1 MADISKLLSNSG
13 VSLEKQAVGIF
24 STQVDEFGRMQIGKK
39 LGNIG
44 KPPGTPNS
52 VTPGALATNLR
63 DNGYQSSVYAA
74 EMIKYAP
81 KHRFLFKVEFTFSP
95 AYQKVGNDARKVFEY
110 SVKQIDRP
118 TVTFDYEEVNFYNYR
133 TQVLKRINYQPLNM
147 EFYDDQQNEVLS
159 FFEEYRRA
167 HSPMARMK
175 TLNSPASFSPRNF
188 QEQGMNF
195 TSPNDRYTGNYYAAS
210 SGHLAYRDG
219 PGRVQEMVYLEKL
232 KIYQIFQ
239 NGMKTNVFTFLNPKI
254 QLFDLDDVDAEGG
267 NGNVMRVSFI
277 YDALSIDMV
286 STEQAGIK
294 NWSALDINNGGRI
307 YGPPVPS
314 PTAGPE
320 KPPGV
325 LTNLA
330 LGIGQKIA
338 TATANNAISAVVNKI
353 KLPTQLP
360 GVEATTKRIG
370 QNILGSAIGG
380 RVNQTF
386 AKITPGI
393 AVDSSGTSPTKVQ
406 SSGPG
411 PNIQS
416 S

>member
-1 MADISKLLSNSG
+1 MADISKLLSNNKI
-13 VSLEKQAVGIF
+13 SLEKQASDIF
-24 STQVDEFGRMQIGKK
+24 SAQVDEFGRMQIGKK

-44 KPPGTPNS
+44 KPAGGPNS

-63 DNGYQSSVYAA
+63 NNGFQSSLYAS
-74 EMIKYAP
+74 EMVKYAP
-81 KHRFLFKVEFTFSP
+81 KHRFLFKVEFTFAP
-95 AYQKVGNDARKVFEY
+95 AYQKVGQDARKVFEY
-110 SVKQIDRP
+110 AVKQIDRP
-118 TVTFDYEEVNFYNYR
+118 TITFDYEEVNFYNYR

-175 TLNSPASFSPRNF
+175 TLNSPAAFSPQNF

-195 TSPNDRYTGNYYAAS
+195 TSPNDRYAGNYYAAS

-219 PGRVQEMVYLEKL
+219 GAQEMVYLEKL

-267 NGNVMRVSFI
+267 AGNVMRVSFI

-294 NWSALDINNGGRI
+294 NWSALDLNGGGQI
-307 YGPPVPS
+307 FGPPAPS
-314 PTAGPE
+314 PTAGPD
-320 KPPGV
+320 KPAGP

-330 LGIGQKIA
+330 LGIGKKIA
-338 TATANNAISAVVNKI
+338 NTVANTAISNTVNKI
-353 KLPTQLP
+353 KLPRQLP

-370 QNILGSAIGG
+370 QNILGNAVSGK
-380 RVNQTF
+380 VNQTF
-386 AKITPGI
+386 ARTSPGV
-393 AVDSSGTSPTKVQ
+393 AVDSAGTNPTKVET
-406 SSGPG
+406 SGPG

-416 S
+416 Y

>member
-1 MADISKLLSNSG
+1 MADISNLLSKNG
-13 VSLEKQAVGIF
+13 ISLEKQAVDIF
-24 STQVDEFGRMQIGKK
+24 SSQIDEFGRMQIGKK

-44 KPPGTPNS
+44 RGLGMQTEA
-52 VTPGALATNLR
+52 TPGALASNLKK
-63 DNGYQSSVYAA
+63 NGFQSSLYAA
-74 EMIKYAP
+74 ELVKYAP
-81 KHRFLFKVEFTFSP
+81 KHRFLFKVEFTFAP
-95 AYQKVGNDARKVFEY
+95 AYQKFGNDARKVFEY

-175 TLNSPASFSPRNF
+175 TLNSPASFSPQNF

-219 PGRVQEMVYLEKL
+219 ASRVQEMVYLEKL
-232 KIYQIFQ
+232 KIYQVFQ

-277 YDALSIDMV
+277 YDALAIDMV

-294 NWSALDINNGGRI
+294 NWSSIDLNGGGEI
-307 YGPPVPS
+307 IGPSAPS
-314 PTAGPE
+314 PMSGPE
-320 KPPGV
+320 KPSGL
-325 LTNLA
+325 LTNIA
-330 LGIGQKIA
+330 LGIGKKIVN
-338 TATANNAISAVVNKI
+338 ATANNAISSVVNKI
-353 KLPTQLP
+353 KLPSQLP
-360 GVEATTKRIG
+360 GVEATSKRIG
-370 QNILGSAIGG
+370 QNILGAAVSG

-386 AKITPGI
+386 AKSTPGI
-393 AVDSSGTSPTKVQ
+393 SVDSAGTNPTKVQ
-406 SSGPG
+406 SSGRP
-411 PNIQS
+411 PDIQS
-416 S
+416 F